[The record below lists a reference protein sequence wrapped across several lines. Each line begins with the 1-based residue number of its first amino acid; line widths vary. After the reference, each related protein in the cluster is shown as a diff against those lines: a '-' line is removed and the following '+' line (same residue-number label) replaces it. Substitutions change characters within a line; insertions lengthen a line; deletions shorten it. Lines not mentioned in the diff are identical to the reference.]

1 MLLKKL
7 VPCQDMNE
15 LLFSEIICMCM
26 YQLKCISKSHKF
38 LNKYRLF
45 FRSKPQTNL
54 KEIKK
59 KLKKNF
65 KNPSNECKKKSVSQN
80 TMISNRDLIMMDG
93 CFFVIT
99 NIIISISNRLLNDV
113 FVLCSFFFSRC
124 FFSQFCERGL
134 YVLFYL

>member
-7 VPCQDMNE
+7 VPCQDIMNE
-15 LLFSEIICMCM
+15 LLSSEIICMCM
-26 YQLKCISKSHKF
+26 YQLKCISKSHTF

-59 KLKKNF
+59 NKKNF
-65 KNPSNECKKKSVSQN
+65 KNPSNECKNKAYRKTQWYPIEIWLWWMGV
-80 TMISNRDLIMMDG
+80 
-93 CFFVIT
+93 FFFIT

-113 FVLCSFFFSRC
+113 FVLCSFFSRC
-124 FFSQFCERGL
+124 FFSQFCERGF